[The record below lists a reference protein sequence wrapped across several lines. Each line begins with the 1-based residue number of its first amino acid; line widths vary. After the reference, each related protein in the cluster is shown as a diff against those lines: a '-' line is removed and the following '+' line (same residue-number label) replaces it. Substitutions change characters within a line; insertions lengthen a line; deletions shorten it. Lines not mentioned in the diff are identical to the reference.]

1 MKLEKMTRRDFSE
14 RLAGWLPLLG
24 VSGAVMKVGG
34 RMRTVS
40 AAGAEEISRT
50 NEAIHQEVTFKAS
63 PARVYE
69 ALTDSKQFDAV
80 TKLSAAMTSGMVP
93 GGSAAASVSREA
105 GGAFSAFG
113 GYVSG
118 RHIELIPGQRIV
130 QAWRAG
136 SWDAGVYSIA
146 RFELVQQGS
155 GTKLVFDHTGFP
167 SGEATHLAEG
177 WKGNYWEPLAKFLA

>member
-1 MKLEKMTRRDFSE
+1 MRSGQGETIVKKLKKEQQMKLEKMTRRDFSE
-14 RLAGWLPLLG
+14 RLAGWVPLLG

-93 GGSAAASVSREA
+93 AGSAAASVSREA
-105 GGAFSAFG
+105 GGAFSALG
-113 GYVSG
+113 GDVSG
-118 RHIELIPGQRIV
+118 RHIQMSPGPRIG
-130 QAWRAG
+130 QALPDG
-136 SWDAGVYSIA
+136 SRGAGVDSIS
-146 RFELVQQGS
+146 V
-155 GTKLVFDHTGFP
+155 V
-167 SGEATHLAEG
+167 
-177 WKGNYWEPLAKFLA
+177 